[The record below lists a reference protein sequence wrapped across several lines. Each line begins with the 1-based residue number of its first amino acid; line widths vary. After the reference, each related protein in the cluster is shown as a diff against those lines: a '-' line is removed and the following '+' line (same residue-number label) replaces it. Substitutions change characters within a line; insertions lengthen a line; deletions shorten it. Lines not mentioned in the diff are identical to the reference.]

1 MFSLFKKKQKD
12 QQEFEKIKDSI
23 YEVFGL
29 VKELR
34 LKNDT
39 GTLFSYGNNEGDLP
53 PLSGTQIKVN
63 LVHAANGITMI
74 KEDGQ
79 PVTERRSLSQEDLA
93 KVPADADECHF
104 VNFTAASG
112 EIYSCIIAEPDAQI
126 YGSMRAFWWSLAK
139 MRLEGVSQAID
150 YTKMTELAFS
160 HVYANARGMWDIV
173 VERSGS
179 IDNMRDQ
186 LVPMRNVHLE
196 VISQMKD
203 RAENEAAKL
212 GFDIALVMVLATQ
225 SEDPKLE
232 AAAFSR
238 FKSFLW
244 QPGDEPKEFYQHSN

>member
-1 MFSLFKKKQKD
+1 MFGLFKKKQKD
-12 QQEFEKIKDSI
+12 TDEFERIKDSI
-23 YEVFGL
+23 YQAFGL

-34 LKNDT
+34 LENDT
-39 GTLFSYGNNEGDLP
+39 GPLLSFANPEKGLP
-53 PLSGTQIKVN
+53 QLSGIQIKVK

-93 KVPADADECHF
+93 KVPPDTDECHF

-139 MRLEGVSQAID
+139 MRLEGVSQAIN
-150 YTKMTELAFS
+150 YTKMTESAFS

-203 RAENEAAKL
+203 GAENEAAKL
-212 GFDIALVMVLATQ
+212 GFDIALAMVLATQ
-225 SEDPKLE
+225 SEDPRLE
-232 AAAFSR
+232 AAAYSR
-238 FKSFLW
+238 FKNFLW
-244 QPGDEPKEFYQHSN
+244 QPGDEPKEFYQHSH

>member
-1 MFSLFKKKQKD
+1 
-12 QQEFEKIKDSI
+12 
-23 YEVFGL
+23 
-29 VKELR
+29 
-34 LKNDT
+34 
-39 GTLFSYGNNEGDLP
+39 
-53 PLSGTQIKVN
+53 
-63 LVHAANGITMI
+63 
-74 KEDGQ
+74 
-79 PVTERRSLSQEDLA
+79 
-93 KVPADADECHF
+93 
-104 VNFTAASG
+104 
-112 EIYSCIIAEPDAQI
+112 
-126 YGSMRAFWWSLAK
+126 
-139 MRLEGVSQAID
+139 
-150 YTKMTELAFS
+150 
-160 HVYANARGMWDIV
+160 MWDIV